1 MNKATELSLKS
12 SDKKIIVAA
21 GVLIGTGVG
30 FAIPYVWKLIE
41 RFDELPFH
49 QILSFLM
56 SFQSDWVSIARPV
69 LFAVVGLLLAGLLVA
84 TLPRVLVSDEKIE
97 ICKGENRRI
106 IKRSKVASIY
116 FSGSKLIIESEQG
129 RRLFNDSIEGGKE
142 QIATTFK
149 KHGYPWE
156 A

>member
-97 ICKGENRRI
+97 IYKGENRRI